1 MFITIKC
8 ISLVVFQPLIFLL
21 RQKRTPLVNKLLYVA
36 KLDLVLF
43 KLYMRVGF
51 KQVFLSSYTVRNN
64 KTNLPPVRPEERER
78 KKKHTRTYNT
88 PQFGHP
94 PKIIEIP
101 SSSTSTPIV
110 PRSSLNKVF
119 FSHYLS
125 IIITETFSYFSMY
138 ML

>member
-8 ISLVVFQPLIFLL
+8 ICISLVRSQPLIFLP
-21 RQKRTPLVNKLLYVA
+21 RQKRTPLVNKLLYLA

-64 KTNLPPVRPEERER
+64 KTNLPPVRPEE
-78 KKKHTRTYNT
+78 KKTYT
-88 PQFGHP
+88 HLQHSAVRSP

-119 FSHYLS
+119 F
-125 IIITETFSYFSMY
+125 F
-138 ML
+138 

>member
-78 KKKHTRTYNT
+78 EKKAYTHLQHSAVRS
-88 PQFGHP
+88 P
-94 PKIIEIP
+94 PKDYRNPFIFNFDANCPKI
-101 SSSTSTPIV
+101 
-110 PRSSLNKVF
+110 
-119 FSHYLS
+119 FS
-125 IIITETFSYFSMY
+125 
-138 ML
+138 